1 MPDRLA
7 LYPQEVRGA
16 AIERAI
22 LDLEATAWDRT
33 PGETFPSAPET
44 HAASF
49 VLLEGERAVCHVGIR
64 RARLLHRGQSYAV
77 CGLSEVVTHPLRRG
91 QGLATALCLRAGA
104 RRPLRQGGLGA
115 NPGRLPRGGNARGA
129 LSQRRSGTRDAGHV
143 PLPARTGICGG
154 FCARGHRS
162 GVGERTALVKNAPP
176 RFRSFGSAG
185 ARWILG
191 EKGGITPPQTRGERS
206 PSPPGARFPRGFP
219 PSGWR
224 RRRTR
229 PARSS
234 ARRPSRCS
242 ARRRAA

>member
-64 RARLLHRGQSYAV
+64 RARLLRRGQSYAV

-91 QGLATALCLRAGA
+91 QGLAAALCLRAGA

-115 NPGRLPRGGNARGA
+115 NPGRLPRGGN
-129 LSQRRSGTRDAGHV
+129 LRRILRTR
-143 PLPARTGICGG
+143 TS
-154 FCARGHRS
+154 FWS
-162 GVGERTALVKNAPP
+162 WGED
-176 RFRSFGSAG
+176 SFGKKCASALPILWKRGG
-185 ARWILG
+185 ASDFG

-206 PSPPGARFPRGFP
+206 PSPPGARLPCGFP

>member
-7 LYPQEVRGA
+7 LYPQEARGA

-22 LDLEATAWDRT
+22 PDLEAAAWDRT

-91 QGLATALCLRAGA
+91 QGLATALCLRAAEWIRAQGA
-104 RRPLRQGGLGA
+104 DLSLFTCAPERAALYGRAGWEPIPGACLVGG
-115 NPGRLPRGGNARGA
+115 
-129 LSQRRSGTRDAGHV
+129 T
-143 PLPARTGICGG
+143 CGG
-154 FCARGHRS
+154 FCARGHRF
-162 GVGERTALVKNAPP
+162 GAGERTALVKNAPP

-224 RRRTR
+224 RRRNR
-229 PARSS
+229 PARS
-234 ARRPSRCS
+234 
-242 ARRRAA
+242 

>member
-22 LDLEATAWDRT
+22 LDLEATAWDRV

-64 RARLLHRGQSYAV
+64 RARLLRRGQSYAV

-104 RRPLRQGGLGA
+104 RRPLRQGGLG
-115 NPGRLPRGGNARGA
+115 
-129 LSQRRSGTRDAGHV
+129 
-143 PLPARTGICGG
+143 
-154 FCARGHRS
+154 
-162 GVGERTALVKNAPP
+162 
-176 RFRSFGSAG
+176 
-185 ARWILG
+185 
-191 EKGGITPPQTRGERS
+191 
-206 PSPPGARFPRGFP
+206 
-219 PSGWR
+219 R
-224 RRRTR
+224 RRPGESGRILHHGR
-229 PARSS
+229 DHCPD
-234 ARRPSRCS
+234 PE
-242 ARRRAA
+242 

>member
-7 LYPQEVRGA
+7 LYPQEVCGA

-91 QGLATALCLRAGA
+91 QGLATALCLRAGGLDPRAGRGSEPLHLRAGA

-143 PLPARTGICGG
+143 PLPARTGTCGG

-162 GVGERTALVKNAPP
+162 GAGERTALVKKRASALPILWK
-176 RFRSFGSAG
+176 RGGALDFG
-185 ARWILG
+185 
-191 EKGGITPPQTRGERS
+191 GERGDYASANSWGAEPQSAWSAS
-206 PSPPGARFPRGFP
+206 PSRF
-219 PSGWR
+219 
-224 RRRTR
+224 
-229 PARSS
+229 S
-234 ARRPSRCS
+234 AQRM
-242 ARRRAA
+242 A

>member
-7 LYPQEVRGA
+7 LYPQEVCGA

-91 QGLATALCLRAGA
+91 QGLATALCLRAGGLDPRAGRGSEPLHLRAGA

-115 NPGRLPRGGNARGA
+115 NPGRLPRGGNMRRILRTRTSFWSWGEDSFGKKRAPALPILRKRRGA
-129 LSQRRSGTRDAGHV
+129 RA
-143 PLPARTGICGG
+143 
-154 FCARGHRS
+154 FW
-162 GVGERTALVKNAPP
+162 GERGDYA
-176 RFRSFGSAG
+176 SANSWG
-185 ARWILG
+185 AD
-191 EKGGITPPQTRGERS
+191 PQ
-206 PSPPGARFPRGFP
+206 
-219 PSGWR
+219 
-224 RRRTR
+224 
-229 PARSS
+229 S
-234 ARRPSRCS
+234 AWSAVPSRFS
-242 ARRRAA
+242 AQRMA

>member
-7 LYPQEVRGA
+7 LYPQEVCGA

-91 QGLATALCLRAGA
+91 QGLATALCLRAPERAALYGRAGWEPIPGA
-104 RRPLRQGGLGA
+104 CLVGG
-115 NPGRLPRGGNARGA
+115 
-129 LSQRRSGTRDAGHV
+129 T
-143 PLPARTGICGG
+143 CGG

-162 GVGERTALVKNAPP
+162 GAGERTALVKKRAPALP
-176 RFRSFGSAG
+176 ILRKRRG
-185 ARWILG
+185 ARAFW
-191 EKGGITPPQTRGERS
+191 GERGDYAS
-206 PSPPGARFPRGFP
+206 ANSWGADPQ
-219 PSGWR
+219 
-224 RRRTR
+224 
-229 PARSS
+229 S
-234 ARRPSRCS
+234 AWSAVPSRFS
-242 ARRRAA
+242 AQRMA

>member
-22 LDLEATAWDRT
+22 LDLEATAWDRV

-44 HAASF
+44 YAASF

-115 NPGRLPRGGNARGA
+115 NPGRLPRGGNMRRILRTRTSFWSWGEDSFGKKRAPALPILRKRRGA
-129 LSQRRSGTRDAGHV
+129 RAFLGGEGRRYASANSWGAEPQSAWSASPLRFSAQRMA
-143 PLPARTGICGG
+143 
-154 FCARGHRS
+154 
-162 GVGERTALVKNAPP
+162 
-176 RFRSFGSAG
+176 
-185 ARWILG
+185 
-191 EKGGITPPQTRGERS
+191 
-206 PSPPGARFPRGFP
+206 
-219 PSGWR
+219 
-224 RRRTR
+224 
-229 PARSS
+229 
-234 ARRPSRCS
+234 
-242 ARRRAA
+242 

>member
-22 LDLEATAWDRT
+22 LDLEATALDRT

-115 NPGRLPRGGNARGA
+115 NPGRLPRGGNMRRILRTRTSFWSWGEDSFGKKRASALPILWKRGGA
-129 LSQRRSGTRDAGHV
+129 LDFG
-143 PLPARTGICGG
+143 
-154 FCARGHRS
+154 
-162 GVGERTALVKNAPP
+162 GERGDYASANSWGAEPQSAWSASPL
-176 RFRSFGSAG
+176 RFSAQRM
-185 ARWILG
+185 A
-191 EKGGITPPQTRGERS
+191 
-206 PSPPGARFPRGFP
+206 
-219 PSGWR
+219 
-224 RRRTR
+224 
-229 PARSS
+229 
-234 ARRPSRCS
+234 
-242 ARRRAA
+242 

>member
-7 LYPQEVRGA
+7 LYPQEVCGA

-91 QGLATALCLRAGA
+91 QGLATALCLRAPERAALYGRAGWEPIPGA
-104 RRPLRQGGLGA
+104 CLVGGTREA
-115 NPGRLPRGGNARGA
+115 PF
-129 LSQRRSGTRDAGHV
+129 RSGDLGLVTLGMFLSPR
-143 PLPARTGICGG
+143 AREHAADFAHADIVLELG
-154 FCARGHRS
+154 RGQ
-162 GVGERTALVKNAPP
+162 L
-176 RFRSFGSAG
+176 
-185 ARWILG
+185 W
-191 EKGGITPPQTRGERS
+191 
-206 PSPPGARFPRGFP
+206 
-219 PSGWR
+219 
-224 RRRTR
+224 
-229 PARSS
+229 
-234 ARRPSRCS
+234 
-242 ARRRAA
+242 

>member
-22 LDLEATAWDRT
+22 LDLEATAWDRV

-104 RRPLRQGGLGA
+104 RRPLRQGWLGA
-115 NPGRLPRGGNARGA
+115 NPGRLPRGGNM
-129 LSQRRSGTRDAGHV
+129 RRILRTR
-143 PLPARTGICGG
+143 TS
-154 FCARGHRS
+154 FWS
-162 GVGERTALVKNAPP
+162 WGEDSFGKKNAPL

-185 ARWILG
+185 ARGLFGG
-191 EKGGITPPQTRGERS
+191 EGRRYASANSWGAEPQ
-206 PSPPGARFPRGFP
+206 
-219 PSGWR
+219 
-224 RRRTR
+224 
-229 PARSS
+229 S
-234 ARRPSRCS
+234 AWSAVPSRFS
-242 ARRRAA
+242 AQRMA

>member
-1 MPDRLA
+1 MPDQLA
-7 LYPQEVRGA
+7 LYPQEARGA

-22 LDLEATAWDRT
+22 LDLEATAWDGV

-115 NPGRLPRGGNARGA
+115 NPGRLPRGGNVRRILRTRTSFWSWGEDSFGKKRAPALPILWKRGGA
-129 LSQRRSGTRDAGHV
+129 LD
-143 PLPARTGICGG
+143 
-154 FCARGHRS
+154 F
-162 GVGERTALVKNAPP
+162 
-176 RFRSFGSAG
+176 
-185 ARWILG
+185 G
-191 EKGGITPPQTRGERS
+191 EKGGVTPPQTRGERS
-206 PSPPGARFPRGFP
+206 PSPPGARLPRGFP

>member
-22 LDLEATAWDRT
+22 LDLEATAWDRV

-91 QGLATALCLRAGA
+91 QGLAAALCLRAGGLDPRAGRGSEPLHLRAGA

-115 NPGRLPRGGNARGA
+115 NPGRLPRGGNVRRILRTRTSFWSWGEDSFGKKRASALPILWKRGGA
-129 LSQRRSGTRDAGHV
+129 LDFG
-143 PLPARTGICGG
+143 
-154 FCARGHRS
+154 
-162 GVGERTALVKNAPP
+162 GERGDYASANSWGAEPQSAWSASPL
-176 RFRSFGSAG
+176 RFSAQRM
-185 ARWILG
+185 A
-191 EKGGITPPQTRGERS
+191 
-206 PSPPGARFPRGFP
+206 
-219 PSGWR
+219 
-224 RRRTR
+224 
-229 PARSS
+229 
-234 ARRPSRCS
+234 
-242 ARRRAA
+242 

>member
-22 LDLEATAWDRT
+22 LDLEATAWDRV

-91 QGLATALCLRAGA
+91 QGLAAALCLRAGA

-143 PLPARTGICGG
+143 PLPARTGTCGG

-162 GVGERTALVKNAPP
+162 GVGERTALVKNAPL

-185 ARWILG
+185 ARGLFGG
-191 EKGGITPPQTRGERS
+191 EGRRYASANSWGAEPQSAWSAS
-206 PSPPGARFPRGFP
+206 PSRF
-219 PSGWR
+219 
-224 RRRTR
+224 
-229 PARSS
+229 S
-234 ARRPSRCS
+234 AQRM
-242 ARRRAA
+242 A

>member
-22 LDLEATAWDRT
+22 LDLEATAWDRV

-115 NPGRLPRGGNARGA
+115 NPGRLPRGGNVRRILRTRTSFWSWGEDSFGKKRAPALPILWKRGGA
-129 LSQRRSGTRDAGHV
+129 LDFG
-143 PLPARTGICGG
+143 
-154 FCARGHRS
+154 
-162 GVGERTALVKNAPP
+162 GERGDYA
-176 RFRSFGSAG
+176 SANSWG
-185 ARWILG
+185 AD
-191 EKGGITPPQTRGERS
+191 PQ
-206 PSPPGARFPRGFP
+206 
-219 PSGWR
+219 
-224 RRRTR
+224 
-229 PARSS
+229 S
-234 ARRPSRCS
+234 AWSAVPSRFS
-242 ARRRAA
+242 AQRMA

>member
-91 QGLATALCLRAGA
+91 QGLATALCLRAAEWIRAQGA
-104 RRPLRQGGLGA
+104 DLSLFTCAPERAALYGRAGWEPIPGACLVGG
-115 NPGRLPRGGNARGA
+115 
-129 LSQRRSGTRDAGHV
+129 T
-143 PLPARTGICGG
+143 CGG

-162 GVGERTALVKNAPP
+162 GAGERTALVKKRAPALP
-176 RFRSFGSAG
+176 ILRKRRG
-185 ARWILG
+185 ARAFWG
-191 EKGGITPPQTRGERS
+191 GKGGVTPPQTRGERS
-206 PSPPGARFPRGFP
+206 PSPPGARLPCGFP

-229 PARSS
+229 PARS
-234 ARRPSRCS
+234 
-242 ARRRAA
+242 

>member
-22 LDLEATAWDRT
+22 LDLEATAWDRE

-115 NPGRLPRGGNARGA
+115 NPGRLPRGGNVRRILRTRTSFWSWGEDSFGKKRASALPILWKRGGA
-129 LSQRRSGTRDAGHV
+129 LDFG
-143 PLPARTGICGG
+143 
-154 FCARGHRS
+154 
-162 GVGERTALVKNAPP
+162 GERGDYA
-176 RFRSFGSAG
+176 SANSWG
-185 ARWILG
+185 A
-191 EKGGITPPQTRGERS
+191 EPQSAWSAS
-206 PSPPGARFPRGFP
+206 PSRF
-219 PSGWR
+219 
-224 RRRTR
+224 
-229 PARSS
+229 S
-234 ARRPSRCS
+234 AQRM
-242 ARRRAA
+242 A

>member
-44 HAASF
+44 HATSF

-64 RARLLHRGQSYAV
+64 RARLLRRGQSYAV

-115 NPGRLPRGGNARGA
+115 NPGRLPRGG
-129 LSQRRSGTRDAGHV
+129 
-143 PLPARTGICGG
+143 
-154 FCARGHRS
+154 
-162 GVGERTALVKNAPP
+162 ER
-176 RFRSFGSAG
+176 
-185 ARWILG
+185 
-191 EKGGITPPQTRGERS
+191 
-206 PSPPGARFPRGFP
+206 
-219 PSGWR
+219 
-224 RRRTR
+224 
-229 PARSS
+229 
-234 ARRPSRCS
+234 ARRPF
-242 ARRRAA
+242 AAEIWDS

>member
-1 MPDRLA
+1 MPDRLV

-22 LDLEATAWDRT
+22 LDLEATAWDRV

-49 VLLEGERAVCHVGIR
+49 VLLEGEAAVCHVGIR

-115 NPGRLPRGGNARGA
+115 NPGRLPRGGNMRRILRTRTSVWSWGEDSFGKKRASALPILWKRGGA
-129 LSQRRSGTRDAGHV
+129 LDFG
-143 PLPARTGICGG
+143 
-154 FCARGHRS
+154 
-162 GVGERTALVKNAPP
+162 GERGDYA
-176 RFRSFGSAG
+176 SANSWG
-185 ARWILG
+185 A
-191 EKGGITPPQTRGERS
+191 EPQSAWSAS
-206 PSPPGARFPRGFP
+206 PSRF
-219 PSGWR
+219 
-224 RRRTR
+224 
-229 PARSS
+229 S
-234 ARRPSRCS
+234 AQRM
-242 ARRRAA
+242 A

>member
-33 PGETFPSAPET
+33 PGETFPSALET

-91 QGLATALCLRAGA
+91 QGLATALCLRAAEWIRAQGA
-104 RRPLRQGGLGA
+104 DLSLFTCAPERAALYGRAGWEPIPGACLVGG
-115 NPGRLPRGGNARGA
+115 
-129 LSQRRSGTRDAGHV
+129 T
-143 PLPARTGICGG
+143 CGG

-162 GVGERTALVKNAPP
+162 GVGERTALVKNAPL

-185 ARWILG
+185 ARGLFG
-191 EKGGITPPQTRGERS
+191 EKGGITPPQTRGERI

-234 ARRPSRCS
+234 AQRPSRCS

>member
-7 LYPQEVRGA
+7 LYPQEVCGA

-115 NPGRLPRGGNARGA
+115 NPGRLPRGGNMRRILRTRTSFWSWGEDSFGKKRASALPILWKRGGA
-129 LSQRRSGTRDAGHV
+129 LD
-143 PLPARTGICGG
+143 
-154 FCARGHRS
+154 F
-162 GVGERTALVKNAPP
+162 
-176 RFRSFGSAG
+176 
-185 ARWILG
+185 G

-206 PSPPGARFPRGFP
+206 PSPPGARFPCGFP

-229 PARSS
+229 PARS
-234 ARRPSRCS
+234 
-242 ARRRAA
+242 

>member
-64 RARLLHRGQSYAV
+64 RAHLLHRGQSYAV

-115 NPGRLPRGGNARGA
+115 NPGRLPRGGNMRRILRTRTSFWSWGEDSFGKKRAPALPILWKRGGA
-129 LSQRRSGTRDAGHV
+129 LD
-143 PLPARTGICGG
+143 
-154 FCARGHRS
+154 F
-162 GVGERTALVKNAPP
+162 
-176 RFRSFGSAG
+176 
-185 ARWILG
+185 G

-206 PSPPGARFPRGFP
+206 PSPPGARLPCGFP

>member
-7 LYPQEVRGA
+7 LYPQEVCGA

-22 LDLEATAWDRT
+22 LDLEATAWDRV

-115 NPGRLPRGGNARGA
+115 NPGRLPRGGGGTREAPF
-129 LSQRRSGTRDAGHV
+129 RSGDLGLVTLGMFLSPR
-143 PLPARTGICGG
+143 AREHAADFAHADIVLELG
-154 FCARGHRS
+154 RGQ
-162 GVGERTALVKNAPP
+162 L
-176 RFRSFGSAG
+176 
-185 ARWILG
+185 W
-191 EKGGITPPQTRGERS
+191 
-206 PSPPGARFPRGFP
+206 
-219 PSGWR
+219 
-224 RRRTR
+224 
-229 PARSS
+229 
-234 ARRPSRCS
+234 
-242 ARRRAA
+242 

>member
-22 LDLEATAWDRT
+22 LDLEATAWDRV

-115 NPGRLPRGGNARGA
+115 NPGRLPRGGNM
-129 LSQRRSGTRDAGHV
+129 RRILRTR
-143 PLPARTGICGG
+143 TS
-154 FCARGHRS
+154 FWS
-162 GVGERTALVKNAPP
+162 WGEDSFGKKNAPL

-185 ARWILG
+185 ARGLFGG
-191 EKGGITPPQTRGERS
+191 EGRRYASANSWGAEPQ
-206 PSPPGARFPRGFP
+206 
-219 PSGWR
+219 
-224 RRRTR
+224 
-229 PARSS
+229 S
-234 ARRPSRCS
+234 AWSAVPSRFS
-242 ARRRAA
+242 AQRMA

>member
-115 NPGRLPRGGNARGA
+115 NPGRLPRGGNMRRILRTRTSFWSWGEDSFGKKRASALPILRKRGGA
-129 LSQRRSGTRDAGHV
+129 LDFG
-143 PLPARTGICGG
+143 
-154 FCARGHRS
+154 
-162 GVGERTALVKNAPP
+162 GERGDYA
-176 RFRSFGSAG
+176 SANSWG
-185 ARWILG
+185 A
-191 EKGGITPPQTRGERS
+191 EPQ
-206 PSPPGARFPRGFP
+206 
-219 PSGWR
+219 
-224 RRRTR
+224 
-229 PARSS
+229 S
-234 ARRPSRCS
+234 AWSAVPSRFS
-242 ARRRAA
+242 AQRMA

>member
-22 LDLEATAWDRT
+22 LDLKATAWDRV

-91 QGLATALCLRAGA
+91 QGLATALCLRAGGLDPRAGRGSEPLHLRAGA

-115 NPGRLPRGGNARGA
+115 NPGRLPRGGNVRRILRTRTSFWSWGEDSFGKKRASALPILWKRGGA
-129 LSQRRSGTRDAGHV
+129 LDFG
-143 PLPARTGICGG
+143 
-154 FCARGHRS
+154 
-162 GVGERTALVKNAPP
+162 GERGDYASANSWGAEPQSAWSASPL
-176 RFRSFGSAG
+176 RFSAQRM
-185 ARWILG
+185 A
-191 EKGGITPPQTRGERS
+191 
-206 PSPPGARFPRGFP
+206 
-219 PSGWR
+219 
-224 RRRTR
+224 
-229 PARSS
+229 
-234 ARRPSRCS
+234 
-242 ARRRAA
+242 

>member
-49 VLLEGERAVCHVGIR
+49 VLLEGEMAVCHVGIR

-115 NPGRLPRGGNARGA
+115 NPGRLPRGGNVRRILRTRTSFWSWGEDSFGKKCAPALPILWKRGGA
-129 LSQRRSGTRDAGHV
+129 LD
-143 PLPARTGICGG
+143 
-154 FCARGHRS
+154 F
-162 GVGERTALVKNAPP
+162 
-176 RFRSFGSAG
+176 
-185 ARWILG
+185 G

>member
-22 LDLEATAWDRT
+22 LDLEATAWDRV

-115 NPGRLPRGGNARGA
+115 NPGRLPRGGNMRRILRTRTSFWSWGEDSFGKKTRPCASDPLEARG
-129 LSQRRSGTRDAGHV
+129 RV
-143 PLPARTGICGG
+143 G
-154 FCARGHRS
+154 FW
-162 GVGERTALVKNAPP
+162 GERGRYA
-176 RFRSFGSAG
+176 SANSWG
-185 ARWILG
+185 AD
-191 EKGGITPPQTRGERS
+191 PQSAWSAS
-206 PSPPGARFPRGFP
+206 PSRF
-219 PSGWR
+219 
-224 RRRTR
+224 
-229 PARSS
+229 S
-234 ARRPSRCS
+234 AQRM
-242 ARRRAA
+242 A